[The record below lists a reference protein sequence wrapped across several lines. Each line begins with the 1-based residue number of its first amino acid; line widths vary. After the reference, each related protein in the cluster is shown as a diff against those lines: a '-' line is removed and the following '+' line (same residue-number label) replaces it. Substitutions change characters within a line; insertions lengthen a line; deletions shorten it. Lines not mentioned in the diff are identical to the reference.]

1 MGRFRRL
8 LVFSVLA
15 SLPVALRA
23 DFTPPS
29 VTQLDPKVEARVN
42 GLLGQLT
49 TEEKIDL
56 ISGTDV
62 MHTAGVPRL
71 GIPALKFSDGPVGV
85 RCWGKSTAYP
95 AGALL
100 AATWDPAMALA
111 EGVALGRD
119 ARSRGVDILLA
130 PGMNIYREAQNGRNF
145 EYLGEDPCLASAMAV
160 NYVRGVQSQGVAAC
174 VKHFVANGQEWHRMN
189 VDTTVSR
196 RALEEIYFP
205 PFKAAIEQ
213 GNAWTAM
220 AAYNKVNGEW
230 CTANKFLLTDVLR
243 DTWHFHGLLMSDW
256 GAVHDT
262 TKDLNAGTDLEMH
275 DKPRLFYNLTT
286 IPPLLASGAVTQAT
300 LDEHVRRLLRTIVA
314 MGFMDRNQTDASI
327 PANDPQNA
335 AAALKAASEG
345 IVLLKNEGHLL
356 PLDRAK
362 VRHIV
367 VTGPNGQ
374 EAVIGGGGSSGTGAF
389 TQVSVLEGVQ
399 QAAGPGVQVEY
410 IPDLSTFIFSHAVF
424 SPPDATATGESG
436 LKGDY
441 FNNPTLTGTPVET
454 RMDHVVDFD
463 WKTANPVRSIKGG
476 SPFSV
481 RWTGIITPPA
491 TGDYTFALASDDG
504 SRAYLDDKE
513 IIDMWAPHA
522 LARKESAQHLEA
534 GHAYRIKVEYFNAKD
549 GAVIHFGWAKPG
561 LPEEEK
567 NRVAAAD
574 AVIFA
579 GGFNPQSEHEGGD
592 RPWDLPPSQTAELTQ
607 LLALNP
613 HVITT
618 INAGGNVG
626 LGDNLAKIPALLWS
640 WYPGQ
645 NGNTAL
651 GQILFGDVNPSGHL
665 PDTFEKRFEDSPAYG
680 NYPGTADGGPHVN
693 LAEGIYVGYRWYDKK
708 KIAPQFPFG
717 FGLSYTTFALKNIRQ
732 TEDAGEY
739 DVTVDVA
746 NTGTRDGADVVQLY
760 VRPMHSDLDRPVQE
774 LKAFQRVE
782 LKAGETKSVALHLA
796 RSAFAT
802 FDETKSAWI
811 VPLGRYELAVG
822 DSSRGAMQTTQVKL
836 LAEK

>member
-1 MGRFRRL
+1 MDRFRCLLAFSL
-8 LVFSVLA
+8 LVPLA
-15 SLPVALRA
+15 GAARA

-29 VTQLDPKVEARVN
+29 VTQLDPKIEALVD
-42 GLLGQLT
+42 GLLKQLT
-49 TEEKIDL
+49 VGEKIDL
-56 ISGTDV
+56 ISGTDI

-85 RCWGKSTAYP
+85 RCWGKTTAYP

-100 AATWDPAMALA
+100 ASTWDPDMALA

-174 VKHFVANGQEWHRMN
+174 VKHFVANGQEWNRFK
-189 VDTTVSR
+189 VDTIVSR

-205 PFKAAIEQ
+205 PFKAAIQQ

-243 DTWHFHGLLMSDW
+243 DEWHFHGLLMSDW

-262 TKDLNAGTDLEMH
+262 EKALNAGTDLEMH
-275 DKPRLFYNLTT
+275 DKPRLFYNQTT
-286 IPPLLASGAVTQAT
+286 IPPLLASGVVSQAT
-300 LDEHVRRLLRTIVA
+300 LDEHVRRLLRTMVA
-314 MGFMDRNQTDASI
+314 MGFLDRDQTDTSI
-327 PANDPQNA
+327 PRDDPQNA
-335 AAALKAASEG
+335 AAALKVASEG

-362 VRHIV
+362 VHHIV

-374 EAVIGGGGSSGTGAF
+374 HAVIGGGGSSGTGAF
-389 TQVSVLEGVQ
+389 TEVSVLEGVR
-399 QAAGPGVQVEY
+399 QAAGPGVQVDY
-410 IPDLSTFIFSHAVF
+410 IPDLSTFIFSRAAF
-424 SPPDATATGESG
+424 SPPAPAASG
-436 LKGDY
+436 QIGLHGDY
-441 FNNPTLTGTPVET
+441 FNNPTLSGTPVET
-454 RMDHVVDFD
+454 RLDRVVDFD
-463 WKTANPVRSIKGG
+463 WNDANPVRSIKGG
-476 SPFSV
+476 SAFSV
-481 RWTGIITPPA
+481 RWTGTITPTA
-491 TGDYTFALASDDG
+491 TGNYTFALASDDG
-504 SRAYLDDKE
+504 SRAYLDNRE

-522 LARKESAQHLEA
+522 LARKESEQHLEA
-534 GHAYRIKVEYFNAKD
+534 GHTYQIKVEYFNAKD
-549 GAVIHFGWAKPG
+549 GAVVHFGWAKPG

-567 NRVAAAD
+567 NRVTTAD
-574 AVIFA
+574 AVVFA
-579 GGFNPQSEHEGGD
+579 GGFNPQSEHEAGD
-592 RPWDLPPSQTAELTQ
+592 RPWDLPPSQTAELAQ

-618 INAGGNVG
+618 INAGGNAG

-651 GQILFGDVNPSGHL
+651 GRILFGDINPSGHL
-665 PDTFEKRFEDSPAYG
+665 PDTFEKRFEDSPAFG
-680 NYPGTADGGPHVN
+680 NYPGDTDGGPHVK

-708 KIAPQFPFG
+708 KIAPEFPFG
-717 FGLSYTTFALKNIRQ
+717 FGMSYTGFAIKNVRSSGTDGVFDIS
-732 TEDAGEY
+732 A
-739 DVTVDVA
+739 DVT
-746 NTGTRDGADVVQLY
+746 NTGARDGADVVQLY
-760 VRPMHSDLDRPVQE
+760 VRPVDSAIDRPVQE
-774 LKAFQRVE
+774 LRAFQRVD
-782 LKAGETKSVALHLA
+782 LKAGETKTVVLHLT
-796 RSAFAT
+796 RQAFAT
-802 FDETKSAWI
+802 FNEAKSAWV
-811 VPLGRYELAVG
+811 VPPGPYQLAVG
-822 DSSRGAMQTTQVKL
+822 DSSRDLTQTAKVKL
-836 LAEK
+836 TADQ